1 MTKTSRT
8 VFLWIRSDNRKSAI
22 QNPKWAGLIAV
33 VIFVMCGVV
42 AQAQQAKVPRVG
54 YISGTGSPS
63 NPGPYVE
70 ALRQG
75 LRDLGYVEGK
85 SFVIE
90 YRGAE
95 GKPDRYPSLVNELV
109 QLKVDVLVVPI
120 LPAILAARQ
129 ATKTIPIVM
138 VTNTDPVAGKLV
150 DSLARPGGNITGL
163 STLAQDLSGKRLELL
178 TEVVPRL
185 SRVAVLRDVDSQNSA
200 IAFKEYE
207 ATARAL
213 KVQLQSLDVRGPNPD
228 LEGAFRAAT
237 KGRTNAIITITNSNL
252 LIQQKRIVDLAITN
266 RLPSMYQGST
276 WVESGGLMS
285 YSTDDLAIYRRAATY
300 VDKILKGT
308 KPADLPIEQPTKFEF
323 AINLK
328 TAKQI
333 GLNIPQSVLF
343 RADRVIK

>member
-1 MTKTSRT
+1 
-8 VFLWIRSDNRKSAI
+8 
-22 QNPKWAGLIAV
+22 
-33 VIFVMCGVV
+33 MCGVV

>member
-1 MTKTSRT
+1 VVETGKEDMKNKIT
-8 VFLWIRSDNRKSAI
+8 VLTLCAMLFAPGFLVD
-22 QNPKWAGLIAV
+22 
-33 VIFVMCGVV
+33 
-42 AQAQQAKVPRVG
+42 AQQAAKIPRIG
-54 YISGTGSPS
+54 YISGTGSAS
-63 NPGPYVE
+63 DPGPYVE

-75 LRDLGYVEGK
+75 LRDLGHIHGK
-85 SFVIE
+85 NFVIE

-95 GKPDRYPSLVNELV
+95 GKPDRYASLVNELV
-109 QLKVDVLVVPI
+109 ELKVDVLVVPT
-120 LPAILAARQ
+120 LPAILAARR

-138 VTNTDPVAGKLV
+138 VTNADPVAAKLV

-178 TEVVPRL
+178 AEVVPRL
-185 SRVAVLRDVDSQNSA
+185 SRVAVLRDVDSQNST

-207 ATARAL
+207 ATARVL

-228 LEGAFRAAT
+228 LEGAFLAAA
-237 KGRTNAIITITNSNL
+237 KGRNNAIITITNSNL

-276 WVESGGLMS
+276 WVDAGGLMS
-285 YSTDDLAIYRRAATY
+285 YSTDDLGMFRRAATY

-308 KPADLPIEQPTKFEF
+308 KPADLPVEQPTKFEF
-323 AINLK
+323 VINLK
-328 TAKQI
+328 TAKA
-333 GLNIPQSVLF
+333 LNLTIPQSVLF